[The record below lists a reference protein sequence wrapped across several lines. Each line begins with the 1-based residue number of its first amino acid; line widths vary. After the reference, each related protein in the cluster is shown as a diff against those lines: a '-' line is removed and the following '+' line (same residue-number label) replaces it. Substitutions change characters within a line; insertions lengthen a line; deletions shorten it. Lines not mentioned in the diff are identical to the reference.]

1 MTNPVQVH
9 LSISPLLAFMFAEG
23 FNPSGIPKAVNLI
36 IFLLVIYYLVRKPAR
51 EFFTQRLA
59 EVRKTLDRA
68 AKEKNAATAKLSEIN
83 DRLARLDSELAGIRA
98 QAEQEAAAERARLE
112 SETQGEAE
120 RLKRMAAREIE
131 SAKQSAIVELREFAA
146 ERSVEL
152 AEQIIRREMTSEDD
166 RRLVERASAEM
177 GQL

>member
-1 MTNPVQVH
+1 MTNSDQVH
-9 LSISPLLAFMFAEG
+9 LSISPLFAFMFAEG
-23 FNPSGIPKAVNLI
+23 LNPSGIPKALNLI

-51 EFFTQRLA
+51 QFFSQRLA
-59 EVRKTLDRA
+59 EVRTMLDRA
-68 AKEKNAATAKLSEIN
+68 EKEKAEATAKLSEIEA
-83 DRLARLDSELAGIRA
+83 RLARLDIELAGIRA

-112 SETQGEAE
+112 SETQAETE
-120 RLKRMAAREIE
+120 RLRRMAAREIE

-152 AEQIIRREMTSEDD
+152 AEKIIRRELTPEDD

-177 GQL
+177 EQL

>member
-1 MTNPVQVH
+1 MTNPAQLH
-9 LSISPLLAFMFAEG
+9 LSISPLFAFMFAEG
-23 FNPSGIPKAVNLI
+23 LNPSGIPKALNLI

-51 EFFTQRLA
+51 EFFSQRLA

-68 AKEKNAATAKLSEIN
+68 AKEKEAATAKLAEIEE
-83 DRLARLDSELAGIRA
+83 RLALLDTELAGIRA

-112 SETQGEAE
+112 SETQAEAE

-131 SAKQSAIVELREFAA
+131 SAKQSAIVELREYAA
-146 ERSVEL
+146 EKSVEL
-152 AEQIIRREMTSEDD
+152 AEKIIRREMTPEDD

-177 GQL
+177 ERL